1 MRFLKMRFA
10 WIWRSYLPH
19 AVAAVPIF
27 LLYRSIGTADLEPW
41 ADVDYQ
47 AIARLE
53 FDSLP
58 SGDLLLRNLTTLN
71 VATRCLIAVAVLVFA
86 WYLSDL
92 FTTGRKSGWMLI
104 AAYGSTSRIT
114 SCKVWLALLAFLLV
128 VVAGTTAAVHC
139 GLLAWDSAV
148 KWLFT
153 IDFALLNI
161 MMTVNRTFESYKLLL
176 PTLDARRKE
185 QRDRRELSRQERAQR
200 RQQDEERR
208 RQLQEMRQQLDTIRQ
223 QIDGTD
229 HELHELRRSDHD
241 TQLVEERAAELMANR
256 HKLQEQLRQLT
267 IAYPDRV

>member
-1 MRFLKMRFA
+1 MQFLKMRFA
-10 WIWRSYLPH
+10 WFWRSYIPH
-19 AVAAVPIF
+19 ALAVVPVF
-27 LLYRSIGTADLEPW
+27 MLYRSIGAADLEPW
-41 ADVDYQ
+41 ADIDYS
-47 AIARLE
+47 AIVRLE

-58 SGDLLLRNLTTLN
+58 SGDRLVRNLTTLN
-71 VATRCLIAVAVLVFA
+71 TATRCLLTVGILVVA

-114 SCKVWLALLAFLLV
+114 TCKVWLGLLTFLLA

-139 GLLAWDSAV
+139 GLLSCDSAV
-148 KWLFT
+148 KWLFA
-153 IDFALLNI
+153 INFALLNT